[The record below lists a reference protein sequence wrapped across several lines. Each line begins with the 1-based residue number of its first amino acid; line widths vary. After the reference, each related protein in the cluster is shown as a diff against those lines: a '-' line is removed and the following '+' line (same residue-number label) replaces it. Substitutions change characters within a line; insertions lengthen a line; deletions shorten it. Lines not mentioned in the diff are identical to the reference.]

1 MTTNACLQTIRSYYS
16 SLSDKEKKVADF
28 ILSSPDK
35 AVYFS
40 ISELAEASGVAD
52 ATVYRFSK
60 RLGYQGFQDLKISLA
75 RQIVKEEANIHES
88 VSFEDDAA
96 TLASKIFTE
105 HKRAMDDTLALINEE
120 TLQTVATIITQSKR
134 IDLYGSG
141 GSGVVAEDAY
151 HKFMRFGIPIQAFS
165 DSHQQMMSASLLTEG
180 STAIGI
186 SNSGS
191 NRDVVDALKTAKAGG
206 AVTIAISGHTSSPLT
221 KVADYTLT
229 TSARESLFRSEA
241 MASRMVQLALID
253 VLYVLSALQMKDTT
267 LHNLDKI
274 RESIATKRY

>member
-1 MTTNACLQTIRSYYS
+1 MTANASLQTIRSYYS
-16 SLSDKEKKVADF
+16 SLSDKEKKVADY
-28 ILSSPDK
+28 ILSAPDQ

-52 ATVYRFSK
+52 ATVSRFSK
-60 RLGYQGFQDLKISLA
+60 RLGYKGFQDLKISLA

-88 VSFEDDAA
+88 ISLQDDVG

-105 HKRAMDDTLALINEE
+105 HKRAMDDTLALLNEE
-120 TLQTVATIITQSKR
+120 TLQQVAVVITKSER

-165 DSHQQMMSASLLTEG
+165 DSHQQMMSASLLSKG

-191 NRDVVDALKTAKAGG
+191 NRDVVDALKTAKTAG
-206 AVTIAISGHTSSPLT
+206 ATTIAISGHTSSPLT
-221 KVADYTLT
+221 KTADYTLP

-253 VLYVLSALQMKDTT
+253 VLYVLAALQLKDTT
-267 LHNLDKI
+267 LTNLDKI

>member
-1 MTTNACLQTIRSYYS
+1 MKAGNILTANASLQTIRSYYS
-16 SLSDKEKKVADF
+16 SLSDKEKKVADY
-28 ILSSPDK
+28 ILSAPDQ

-52 ATVYRFSK
+52 ATVSRFSK
-60 RLGYQGFQDLKISLA
+60 RLGYKGFQDLKISLA

-88 VSFEDDAA
+88 ISLQDDVG

-105 HKRAMDDTLALINEE
+105 HKRAMDDTLALLNEE
-120 TLQTVATIITQSKR
+120 TLQQVAVVITKSER

-165 DSHQQMMSASLLTEG
+165 DSHQQMMSASLLSKG

-191 NRDVVDALKTAKAGG
+191 NRDVVDALKTAKTAG
-206 AVTIAISGHTSSPLT
+206 ATTIAISG
-221 KVADYTLT
+221 TL
-229 TSARESLFRSEA
+229 RHL
-241 MASRMVQLALID
+241 
-253 VLYVLSALQMKDTT
+253 
-267 LHNLDKI
+267 
-274 RESIATKRY
+274 